1 MLRLLAL
8 ALPLSLS
15 LTRVAQAQQ
24 PAPLRFFFGN
34 LHAHTAYSD
43 GNKDSTSTGAN
54 TPRESFA
61 FAKASQ
67 HFDFLG
73 ISEHNHSMAGM
84 RLRYWPLLRQQADSA
99 TVDGQFVA
107 LAGME
112 WGVISGGG
120 HVLIYGCDDLLG
132 WEAGNY
138 NAYVAQ
144 NNYADLWKA
153 LNRRPGSFASL
164 AHPSSD
170 DFGNLLGTA
179 FSAVADSAIVGSP
192 FRSGPAFSTNLNYS
206 DRANGSYES
215 YFRNAL
221 AKGYHVAPSYDH
233 DNHNT
238 TFGRTTDGRVVVLAE
253 TLTKHDILWALRA
266 RRFYASDDWN
276 TEVSFTLN
284 QQWPMGTIQQD
295 LPAPSLSVTVSD
307 ADGELPSSIVL
318 MRGTPGSG
326 VQPASV
332 ATATAGNTALTF
344 TDNTLPLSAT
354 AYYYAVIVQ
363 PDGDK
368 IISAPVWYTRGN
380 ATGLPATAAEPLAVT
395 VWPNPATRT
404 DTRITVS
411 FAAPANGEPVR
422 VSLRDA
428 LGRTVLEQLVTGAPD
443 AALPV
448 AGLVPG
454 IYTVQVMAGQ
464 AATVR
469 RLVVE

>member
-1 MLRLLAL
+1 MTKTLCLLTL
-8 ALPLSLS
+8 ALPFAA
-15 LTRVAQAQQ
+15 LTAQAQQ
-24 PAPLRFFFGN
+24 TTQLHCFFGN

-43 GNKDSTSTGAN
+43 GNKDSTRTGAR
-54 TPRESFA
+54 TPRQAFS

-73 ISEHNHSMAGM
+73 VSEHNHTSAGM
-84 RLRYWPLLRQQADSA
+84 RGYRWSLLRQQADSA

-120 HVLIYGCDDLLG
+120 HVLVYGCDDLLG
-132 WEAGNY
+132 WDTGNY
-138 NAYVAQ
+138 DVFVAK
-144 NNYADLWKA
+144 NNYAALWKTI
-153 LNRRPGSFASL
+153 NRRPGAFCSL
-164 AHPSSD
+164 AHPNSD
-170 DFGNLLGTA
+170 DFSNLLGSS
-179 FSAVADSAIVGSP
+179 FSGTADSAIVGTP

-206 DRANGSYES
+206 DQANGSYES

-238 TFGRTTDGRVVVLAE
+238 TFGRSTEGRIVVLAE

-276 TEVSFTLN
+276 AEVSFTLN

-295 LPAPSLSVTVSD
+295 LPAPSLSVTVTD
-307 ADGELPSSIVL
+307 GDGELPRSIAL

-332 ATATAGNTALTF
+332 ATASAGSPTLTF
-344 TDNTLPLSAT
+344 TDNTLPLNAT
-354 AYYYAVIVQ
+354 AYYYAVIIQ
-363 PDGDK
+363 NDGDK
-368 IISAPVWYTRGN
+368 IITAPVWYTRGQ
-380 ATGLPATAAEPLAVT
+380 ATGLPTEAAEALAAT
-395 VWPNPATRT
+395 VWPNPATADARV
-404 DTRITVS
+404 TVS
-411 FAAPANGEPVR
+411 FAAPATGEPVSI
-422 VSLRDA
+422 SLRDA
-428 LGRTVLEQLVTGAPD
+428 LGRAVQELVVTGAPD
-443 AALPV
+443 AVLPV
-448 AGLVPG
+448 TGLAPG
-454 IYTVQVMAGQ
+454 IYTVQVTAG
-464 AATVR
+464 AATTVR